1 MEDFFRVGVIWKLIL
16 PRCVFDKNRNTFNSC
31 MNVHHLELFYYVAR
45 HGGVSSAARAM
56 PYGIQQPAISS
67 QILQLEDVLG
77 VTLYQRRPFQLT
89 REGQALYEFISPF
102 FGGLSEIS
110 NRLRGG
116 GENRLRI
123 ASAEVVQRDYL
134 PDLLSRMRRRVK
146 GFHFT
151 LTHGRQ
157 HEIEA
162 LLVSQQIDVGLS
174 TLMDQTT
181 VNIESRELH
190 RLPQVLLVPAKS
202 TITKAVQIFE
212 KDRIDLPLV
221 SMDSTDV
228 LSRLF
233 QSTLRQRGL
242 EWLPSLEVGSLD
254 LVVRYV
260 AENFGVGLALRH
272 PRVEFPSSVR
282 ALDLPDFTPLSFG
295 ALWTG
300 RMTPLLEAFLSE
312 AESLAENLG

>member
-1 MEDFFRVGVIWKLIL
+1 
-16 PRCVFDKNRNTFNSC
+16 

-312 AESLAENLG
+312 AESLAKNLG

>member
-1 MEDFFRVGVIWKLIL
+1 VEDFFRVGVIWKLIL

-312 AESLAENLG
+312 AESLAKNLG

>member
-1 MEDFFRVGVIWKLIL
+1 
-16 PRCVFDKNRNTFNSC
+16 

-45 HGGVSSAARAM
+45 HGGVSAAARAM
-56 PYGIQQPAISS
+56 PYGIQQPAISA
-67 QILQLEDVLG
+67 QILQLEDSLG

-89 REGQALYEFISPF
+89 REGQMLHDFITPF
-102 FGGLSEIS
+102 FGGLTEMGD
-110 NRLRGG
+110 RLRGG

-134 PDLLSRMRRRVK
+134 PELLARMRKRVK

-162 LLVSQQIDVGLS
+162 LLAAQEIDIGLG
-174 TLMDQTT
+174 TLMEKTAA
-181 VNIESRELH
+181 NMEARELI
-190 RLPQVLLVPAKS
+190 RLPMVLLVQKQS
-202 TITKAVQIFE
+202 GITKAAQIFE

-221 SMDSTDV
+221 ALESRDV
-228 LSRLF
+228 LSRSF
-233 QSTLRQRGL
+233 QAALRQRGV

-260 AENFGVGLALRH
+260 AEGFGAGLALSH
-272 PRVEFPSSVR
+272 PRVEVPAGIKAL
-282 ALDLPDFTPLSFG
+282 ALDDFPPLSFG
-295 ALWTG
+295 LLWTG
-300 RMTPLLEAFLSE
+300 RLSPLGETF
-312 AESLAENLG
+312 LAEATALAAELG